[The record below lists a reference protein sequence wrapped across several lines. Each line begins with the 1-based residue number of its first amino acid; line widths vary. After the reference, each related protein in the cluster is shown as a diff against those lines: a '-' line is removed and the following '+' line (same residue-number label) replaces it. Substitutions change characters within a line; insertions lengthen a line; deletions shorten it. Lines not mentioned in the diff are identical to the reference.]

1 MKGNAGKTKDIS
13 SQPMDTVRNAS
24 SLTRVTSF
32 MTVTTSGMHHVTAIA
47 GDPQKNIDF
56 YIQGLG
62 LRLVKKT
69 VNFDDPGTYHLY
81 YGDTAGNPGSLM
93 TFFPWKGIRPGTV
106 GAGQSTSTAFSVPAG
121 SLGFWTKH
129 FADLGIQGTIT
140 STSSSEERLL
150 VKDPDGLH
158 IELVATHAEDP
169 RDPWD
174 SASVPAEFAIRG
186 QHSSVLTVRNPQTT
200 VAMMVNDLG
209 MHVVEEVGNR
219 TRVGM
224 GDGAP
229 GALVDVFGSTL
240 TPEGLQ
246 AGGTVHHIAFRVP
259 DRATQ
264 ELWRQDLASRGHQ
277 VTQILDR
284 SYFTSI
290 YFREPGGVL
299 FEIATDTPGFDIDE
313 PLLELGRS
321 LKLPPWLEPNREQI
335 ENAVIPIH
343 VPEENNPEIADA
355 A

>member
-1 MKGNAGKTKDIS
+1 
-13 SQPMDTVRNAS
+13 
-24 SLTRVTSF
+24 
-32 MTVTTSGMHHVTAIA
+32 MTATPQGLHHVTAIA

-56 YIQGLG
+56 YIHGLG

-81 YGDTAGNPGSLM
+81 YGDESGRPGSLM
-93 TFFPWKGIRPGTV
+93 TFFPWRGIAPGRI

-121 SLGFWTKH
+121 SLGWWHQH
-129 FADLGIQGTIT
+129 FTDLGAAPRIT

-150 VKDPDGLH
+150 VADPDGLQ
-158 IELVATHAEDP
+158 IELVATHADDP

-174 SASVPAEFAIRG
+174 SASVPAEYAVRG
-186 QHSSVLTVRNPQTT
+186 QHSSVLTVRDAERT
-200 VAMMVNDLG
+200 VGLMVDDLG
-209 MHVVEEVGNR
+209 MRVVEQQGSR
-219 TRVGM
+219 TRLAA

-229 GALVDVFGSTL
+229 GALVDVHASGLAPAGL
-240 TPEGLQ
+240 T

-259 DRATQ
+259 DHATQ
-264 ELWRQDLASRGHQ
+264 QLWRDELVSRGHQ
-277 VTQILDR
+277 VTEILDR
-284 SYFTSI
+284 QYFTSI

-321 LKLPPWLEPNREQI
+321 LKLPPWLEPSREAI
-335 ENAVIPIH
+335 EARVIP
-343 VPEENNPEIADA
+343 VELPEENNPQVA